1 MLFSLRNKLLIL
13 MIIPLIAFLVVS
25 ILFVIQSAQ
34 GIKTAKQAE
43 VRMNVINN
51 LSNLITAVQKERGA
65 SVSSALGLETSDIL
79 EASRSN
85 TDKVWES
92 ARELFSSSI
101 DDTNFATIESLISGL
116 AALRSNVDNSTYD
129 NLTILRDYS
138 STIDTLLEIFDLVAT
153 ASDAKIQQIFSYISN
168 FEYAKNNLSLASILI
183 TTYAATNEPIYESDV
198 INLSKTFSAIEIFLN
213 YSKTQHNSE
222 TKSKI
227 TSLTSSAEWTV
238 LKNSF
243 IVIVGNA
250 STGNYDRDAGF
261 IYQKT
266 QQLIDI
272 VQALINSNLNFSIQ
286 EVQLVQNNQ
295 TRFLL
300 GELSIITA
308 IFIVILILSILIVSN
323 VSKRIRLVS
332 NRMKLVATGEADLT
346 QRIVPGVPDELG
358 KLASHFNDFIAMLQ
372 NLITSIKQQISD
384 FKNLISQ
391 LSCNTEETASAIR
404 EIAANIDHLRQ
415 ETSAQ
420 SASVNDSSATMEQM
434 TASINNLHELI
445 EKQAESVSSS
455 SSSIEEMVANI
466 QSVTGNIER
475 IGTYY
480 EKLIQRSD
488 AGKNAIDIVVKQIH
502 DIDMQSGA
510 LQEANNLIAGIAAET
525 NLLAMNAAI
534 EAAHAGDAGRGFS
547 VVADEIRKLAENA
560 SRQSKTIAQ
569 NIKSIRNVIGA
580 VVNSSNTSAHTF
592 EDIVDQ
598 IKQLSNLEEEIKY
611 AMKEQSAGS
620 KMILT
625 SLADINSITS
635 QVRKA
640 ASEMQLGTT
649 ALINEIEQIKQL
661 AAEIENGMNE
671 MLIGTQE
678 IQGAA
683 QDNSNLAVAADTG
696 IKKLAEMTDK
706 FIT

>member
-1 MLFSLRNKLLIL
+1 
-13 MIIPLIAFLVVS
+13 MIIPLIAFLAVSTLVVM
-25 ILFVIQSAQ
+25 QSEQ
-34 GIKTAKQAE
+34 KIKTAKQAE
-43 VRMNVINN
+43 IQMRVINN

-65 SVSSALGLETSDIL
+65 GVSSALGFEANEIL
-79 EASRSN
+79 KTTRST
-85 TDKVWES
+85 TDNVWES
-92 ARELFSSSI
+92 TKELFAASI
-101 DDTNFATIESLISGL
+101 DDTSFATIESLINDL
-116 AALRSNVDNSTYD
+116 ATLRSNVDNRTYD

-138 STIDTLLEIFDLVAT
+138 NIIDTLLEIFGLVAT

-183 TTYAATNEPIYESDV
+183 TTYAATNEPIFESDV
-198 INLSKTFSAIEIFLN
+198 INLSKTFSSIEIFLN

-222 TKSKI
+222 TKTKI

-238 LKNSF
+238 LKSSF
-243 IVIVGNA
+243 IAIVANA
-250 STGNYDRDAGF
+250 SSGNYGKDAGF
-261 IYQKT
+261 IFQNT
-266 QQLIDI
+266 QQLVDTI
-272 VQALINSNLNFSIQ
+272 QTLINSNLNFSIQ

-300 GELSIITA
+300 GELSIIA
-308 IFIVILILSILIVSN
+308 AVFVVILILSILIVSN
-323 VSKRIRLVS
+323 VAKRIKVVS
-332 NRMKLVATGEADLT
+332 NRMKLVATGETDLT

-358 KLASHFNDFIAMLQ
+358 KLASHFNDFIVMLQ
-372 NLITSIKQQISD
+372 NLIIGIKQQIAD

-415 ETSAQ
+415 ETAAQ
-420 SASVNDSSATMEQM
+420 TSSVNDSSATMAQM

-502 DIDMQSGA
+502 DIDTQSGA

-534 EAAHAGDAGRGFS
+534 EAAHAGEAGRGFS

-569 NIKSIRNVIGA
+569 NIKSIRSVIGA
-580 VVNSSNTSAHTF
+580 VVNSSGTSAHTF
-592 EDIVDQ
+592 EDIVEQ

-620 KMILT
+620 NMILS

-640 ASEMQLGTT
+640 ASEMQISSTT
-649 ALINEIEQIKQL
+649 LINEIEQIKQL

-683 QDNSNLAVAADTG
+683 QDNSNLAVAADSG
-696 IKKLAEMTDK
+696 IKNLADMTDR
-706 FIT
+706 FVT

>member
-25 ILFVIQSAQ
+25 ALFVLQSAE

-43 VRMNVINN
+43 KQMRVINS
-51 LSNLITAVQKERGA
+51 LSNLITAIQKERGA
-65 SVSSALGLETSDIL
+65 AVSSSLGLETGDIL
-79 EASRSN
+79 TSTRTN
-85 TDKVWES
+85 TDTIWQAS
-92 ARELFSSSI
+92 QALFSSAL
-101 DDTNFATIESLISGL
+101 DDTNYATLESIFREL
-116 AALRSNVDNSTYD
+116 ASLRSNVDNQTYD
-129 NLTILRDYS
+129 NITILRDYS
-138 STIDTLLEIFDLVAT
+138 TTINTMLEVFESVAT
-153 ASDAKIQQIFSYISN
+153 AKDAKIQQIFSYISN
-168 FEYAKNNLSLASILI
+168 FEYAKNNLSLASILA
-183 TTYAATNEPIYESDV
+183 TTYIAKDEPIYESEV
-198 INLSKTFSAIEIFLN
+198 IELSKAFSAIEIYLN
-213 YSKTQHNSE
+213 YNKLQHNSE

-227 TSLTSSAEWTV
+227 LSITSSAEWTV
-238 LKNSF
+238 IKNSF
-243 IVIVGNA
+243 IAIVANA
-250 STGNYDRDAGF
+250 ATGGYGKDAAF
-261 IYQKT
+261 VFQKT
-266 QQLIDI
+266 QQLIDTI
-272 VQALINSNLNFSIQ
+272 QSLIDNNLGFSIQ
-286 EVQLVQNNQ
+286 EVELVQNTQ

-300 GELSIITA
+300 GELAIIASI
-308 IFIVILILSILIVSN
+308 FVIILLLSILIVSN
-323 VSKRIRLVS
+323 VAKRIRLVS
-332 NRMKLVATGEADLT
+332 NRMQIVATGEADLT

-358 KLASHFNDFIAMLQ
+358 KLASYFNDFIAMLQ
-372 NLITSIKQQISD
+372 NLITAVKQQING
-384 FKNLISQ
+384 FKNLLSQ
-391 LSCNTEETASAIR
+391 LTCNTEETASAIR

-420 SASVNDSSATMEQM
+420 STSVNESSATMEQM

-466 QSVTGNIER
+466 QSVTANIER

-480 EKLIQRSD
+480 EKLMERSD
-488 AGKNAIDIVVKQIH
+488 AGKNAIDTVVQQIH
-502 DIDMQSGA
+502 DIDKQSGA

-534 EAAHAGDAGRGFS
+534 EAAHAGEAGRGFS

-569 NIKSIRNVIGA
+569 NIKSIRGVIGA
-580 VVNSSNTSAHTF
+580 VVTSSNTSAHTF

-611 AMKEQSAGS
+611 AMKEQSSGS
-620 KMILT
+620 NLILS
-625 SLADINSITS
+625 SLADINAITS

-640 ASEMQLGTT
+640 ASEMQSGTSV
-649 ALINEIEQIKQL
+649 LINEIEQIKQL
-661 AAEIENGMNE
+661 ASEIENGMNE

-678 IQGAA
+678 IQSAA
-683 QDNSNLAVAADTG
+683 QDNSNLAVSADTD
-696 IKKLAEMTDK
+696 IKKLAELTEK

>member
-25 ILFVIQSAQ
+25 ALFVLQSAE

-43 VRMNVINN
+43 KQMRVINS
-51 LSNLITAVQKERGA
+51 LSNLITAIQKERGA
-65 SVSSALGLETSDIL
+65 AVSSSLGLETGDIL
-79 EASRSN
+79 TSTRTN
-85 TDKVWES
+85 TDTIWQAS
-92 ARELFSSSI
+92 QALFSSAL
-101 DDTNFATIESLISGL
+101 DDTNYATLESIFREL
-116 AALRSNVDNSTYD
+116 ASLRSNVDNQTYD
-129 NLTILRDYS
+129 NITILRDYS
-138 STIDTLLEIFDLVAT
+138 TTINTMLEVFESVAT
-153 ASDAKIQQIFSYISN
+153 AKDAKIQQIFSYISN
-168 FEYAKNNLSLASILI
+168 FEYAKNNLSLASILA
-183 TTYAATNEPIYESDV
+183 TTYIAKDEPIYESEV
-198 INLSKTFSAIEIFLN
+198 IELSKAFSAIEIYLN
-213 YSKTQHNSE
+213 YNKLQHNSE

-227 TSLTSSAEWTV
+227 LSITSSAEWTV
-238 LKNSF
+238 IKNSF
-243 IVIVGNA
+243 IAIVANA
-250 STGNYDRDAGF
+250 ATGGYGKDAAF
-261 IYQKT
+261 VFQKT
-266 QQLIDI
+266 QQLIDTI
-272 VQALINSNLNFSIQ
+272 QSLIDNNLGFSIQ
-286 EVQLVQNNQ
+286 EVELVQNTQ

-300 GELSIITA
+300 GELAIIASI
-308 IFIVILILSILIVSN
+308 FVIILLLSILIVSN
-323 VSKRIRLVS
+323 VAKRIRLVS
-332 NRMKLVATGEADLT
+332 NRMQIVATGEADLT

-358 KLASHFNDFIAMLQ
+358 KLASYFNDFIAMLQ
-372 NLITSIKQQISD
+372 NLISAVKQQING
-384 FKNLISQ
+384 FKNLLSQ
-391 LSCNTEETASAIR
+391 LTCNTEETASAIR

-420 SASVNDSSATMEQM
+420 STSVNESSATMEQM

-466 QSVTGNIER
+466 QSVTANIER

-480 EKLIQRSD
+480 EKLMERSD
-488 AGKNAIDIVVKQIH
+488 AGKNAIDTVVQQIH
-502 DIDMQSGA
+502 DIDKQSGA

-534 EAAHAGDAGRGFS
+534 EAAHAGEAGRGFS

-569 NIKSIRNVIGA
+569 NIKSIRGVIGA
-580 VVNSSNTSAHTF
+580 VVTSSNTSAHTF

-611 AMKEQSAGS
+611 AMKEQSSGS
-620 KMILT
+620 NLILS
-625 SLADINSITS
+625 SLADINAITS

-640 ASEMQLGTT
+640 ASEMQSGTSV
-649 ALINEIEQIKQL
+649 LINEIEQIKQL
-661 AAEIENGMNE
+661 ASEIENGMNE

-678 IQGAA
+678 IQSAA
-683 QDNSNLAVAADTG
+683 QDNSNLAVSADTD
-696 IKKLAEMTDK
+696 IKKLAELTEK

>member
-1 MLFSLRNKLLIL
+1 
-13 MIIPLIAFLVVS
+13 MIIPLIAFLAVS
-25 ILFVIQSAQ
+25 ILFVMQSAQ
-34 GIKTAKQAE
+34 GIKIAKQAE
-43 VRMNVINN
+43 IQMRVINS

-65 SVSSALGLETSDIL
+65 GVSSALGLEAGDIL
-79 EASRSN
+79 TTTRSS
-85 TDKVWES
+85 TDKAWES
-92 ARELFSSSI
+92 AKDLFSLNI
-101 DDTNFATIESLISGL
+101 NETNFATLESLINDL
-116 AALRSNVDNSTYD
+116 ASLRSNVDNRTYD

-138 STIDTLLEIFDLVAT
+138 NTIDIFLEIFELIAT
-153 ASDAKIQQIFSYISN
+153 ASDAQIQQIFSYISN
-168 FEYAKNNLSLASILI
+168 FEYAKNNLSLASILL
-183 TTYAATNEPIYESDV
+183 TTYAAADEPIYESDV

-213 YSKTQHNSE
+213 YSKTQHDYE

-227 TSLTSSAEWTV
+227 TSLTSSAEWTI
-238 LKNSF
+238 LKNTF
-243 IVIVGNA
+243 IAIVANA
-250 STGNYDRDAGF
+250 STGNYGKDASF
-261 IYQKT
+261 IFQRT
-266 QQLIDI
+266 QQLVDTI
-272 VQALINSNLNFSIQ
+272 QALINSNLNFSIQ
-286 EVQLVQNNQ
+286 AVQLVQNNK

-300 GELSIITA
+300 GELSVIAA
-308 IFIVILILSILIVSN
+308 IFVVILIFSILIVSN
-323 VSKRIRLVS
+323 VAKRIRLVS
-332 NRMKLVATGEADLT
+332 RRMKLVATGEADLT

-358 KLASHFNDFIAMLQ
+358 TLASHFNDFIVMLQ
-372 NLITSIKQQISD
+372 NLISGIKQQIAE
-384 FKNLISQ
+384 FKNLLSQ
-391 LSCNTEETASAIR
+391 LSCNTEETASAIQ

-420 SASVNDSSATMEQM
+420 SASVNDSSVTMEQM
-434 TASINNLHELI
+434 TTSINNLHALI

-502 DIDMQSGA
+502 DIDTQSGA
-510 LQEANNLIAGIAAET
+510 LQEANNLIASIAAET

-534 EAAHAGDAGRGFS
+534 EAAHAGEAGRGFS

-592 EDIVDQ
+592 EDIVEQ

-620 KMILT
+620 NMILS
-625 SLADINSITS
+625 SLADINSITNK
-635 QVRKA
+635 VRKA
-640 ASEMQLGTT
+640 ASEMQTGS
-649 ALINEIEQIKQL
+649 AVLIHEIEQIKQL
-661 AAEIENGMNE
+661 AQEIENGMNE

-678 IQGAA
+678 IQTAA

-696 IKKLAEMTDK
+696 IKSLADITDK

>member
-1 MLFSLRNKLLIL
+1 
-13 MIIPLIAFLVVS
+13 MIIPLVAFLIVS
-25 ILFVIQSAQ
+25 VLFVLQSAE
-34 GIKTAKQAE
+34 GIKIAKQAE
-43 VRMNVINN
+43 TQMRAINN
-51 LSNLITAVQKERGA
+51 LSNLMTALQKERGVA
-65 SVSSALGLETSDIL
+65 VSSSLGLETSEML
-79 EASRSN
+79 TTTRSN
-85 TDKVWES
+85 TDAIWQTS
-92 ARELFSSSI
+92 QTLFSSTL
-101 DDTNFATIESLISGL
+101 DETNYATLESLISGL
-116 AALRSNVDNSTYD
+116 ADLRSNVDNQIYD
-129 NLTILRDYS
+129 NITILRDYS
-138 STIDTLLEIFDLVAT
+138 TTINTMLEVFESVAT
-153 ASDAKIQQIFSYISN
+153 AKDAKIQQIFSYIAN
-168 FEYAKNNLSLASILI
+168 FEYAKNNLSLAVIL
-183 TTYAATNEPIYESDV
+183 ATSYIANDDPIYESEV
-198 INLSKTFSAIEIFLN
+198 IEFSKAFSSIEIYLD
-213 YSKTQHNSE
+213 YSKLQHNSE

-227 TSLTSSAEWTV
+227 LSLTSSAEWSV

-243 IVIVGNA
+243 IAIVANA
-250 STGNYDRDAGF
+250 ATGNYGKDAVF
-261 IYQKT
+261 FFKKT
-266 QQLIDI
+266 QQLVDTI
-272 VQALINSNLNFSIQ
+272 QALINNNLGFSIE
-286 EVQLVQNNQ
+286 EVDLVQNTQ
-295 TRFLL
+295 TRLLL
-300 GELSIITA
+300 GEFSIIAA
-308 IFIVILILSILIVSN
+308 IFVVILLLSILIVST
-323 VSKRIRLVS
+323 VAKRIRLIS
-332 NRMKLVATGEADLT
+332 KRMQIVATGEADLT

-358 KLASHFNDFIAMLQ
+358 KLASYFNDFVAMLQ
-372 NLITSIKQQISD
+372 NIIDIIKKQING
-384 FKNLISQ
+384 FNNLLSQ

-420 SASVNDSSATMEQM
+420 STSVNESSATMEQM

-488 AGKNAIDIVVKQIH
+488 TGKNAIDTVVQQIH
-502 DIDMQSGA
+502 DIDKQSGA

-534 EAAHAGDAGRGFS
+534 EAAHAGEAGRGFS

-569 NIKSIRNVIGA
+569 NIKSIRGVIGA
-580 VVNSSNTSAHTF
+580 VVTSSNTSAHTF

-620 KMILT
+620 HLILS

-640 ASEMQLGTT
+640 ASEMQSGSSV
-649 ALINEIEQIKQL
+649 LINEIEQIKQL
-661 AAEIENGMNE
+661 ASEIENGMNE

-678 IQGAA
+678 IQSAA
-683 QDNSNLAVAADTG
+683 QDNSSLAVEADTD
-696 IKKLAEMTDK
+696 IKRLTEITEK